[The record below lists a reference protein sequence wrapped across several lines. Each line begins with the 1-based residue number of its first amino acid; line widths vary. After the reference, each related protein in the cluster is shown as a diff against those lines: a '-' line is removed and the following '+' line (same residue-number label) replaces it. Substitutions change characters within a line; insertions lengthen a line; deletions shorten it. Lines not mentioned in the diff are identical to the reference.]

1 MIQSMTTKRITIT
14 VPAELL
20 DAIRDRVGER
30 EMSAYVTE
38 ALTRKDESDRLSE
51 LVDWLEE
58 EHGPVTDEE
67 RERARRRLEES
78 ERKRTA
84 QQAQRRDGSGTAAA

>member
-1 MIQSMTTKRITIT
+1 MIPSMTTKRITIT
-14 VPAELL
+14 VPADLL

-38 ALTRKDESDRLSE
+38 ALTRKDEADRLSE

-58 EHGPVTDEE
+58 EHGPVTDAE
-67 RERARRRLEES
+67 REHARRRLEET
-78 ERKRTA
+78 ERKRA
-84 QQAQRRDGSGTAAA
+84 GQLSRRRDDSGTATA